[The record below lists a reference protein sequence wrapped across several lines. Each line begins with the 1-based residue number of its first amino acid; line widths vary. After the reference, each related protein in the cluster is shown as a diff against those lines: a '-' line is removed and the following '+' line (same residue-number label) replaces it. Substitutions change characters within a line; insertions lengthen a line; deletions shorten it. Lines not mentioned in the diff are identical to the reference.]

1 MHLPPSYS
9 KSYSLYHSEHV
20 NVSFNEI
27 NEIRNVPICIIFIFF
42 FIYFSNNMNL
52 K

>member
-9 KSYSLYHSEHV
+9 KSYSLYLSEHV

-27 NEIRNVPICIIFIFF
+27 NEIKNVPICIIFIFV
-42 FIYFSNNMNL
+42 IYFSNNMNL